1 MMTKV
6 LIVDDHAVFR
16 RGVESILHGR
26 PEWEVCGMAESGE
39 QAIEL
44 TNSAKPDVIVMD
56 LTMPGMSGL
65 EATRSIRRD
74 HPHIRVLLLTL
85 HNAIEYMRL
94 GFQVGARGY
103 LLKSEAEG
111 ELLRAL
117 EAVVNDEIYVSPS
130 FDAKSA
136 ERIRSEHGRDLGK
149 AAH

>member
-1 MMTKV
+1 MTRV

-16 RGVESILHGR
+16 RGVESILNGR
-26 PEWEVCGMAESGE
+26 PGWEVCGMAESGE

-74 HPHIRVLLLTL
+74 HPQIRVLLLTL
-85 HNAIEYMRL
+85 HNAFEYMKL

-117 EAVVNDEIYVSPS
+117 EAIVNDELYVSPS
-130 FDAKSA
+130 FDAKSV
-136 ERIRSEHGRDLGK
+136 ERIRTEHARDLGNT
-149 AAH
+149 AH